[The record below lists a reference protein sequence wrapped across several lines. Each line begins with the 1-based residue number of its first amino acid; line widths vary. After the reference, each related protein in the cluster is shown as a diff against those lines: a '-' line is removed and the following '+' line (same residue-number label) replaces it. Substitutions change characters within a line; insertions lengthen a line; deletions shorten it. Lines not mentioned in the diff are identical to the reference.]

1 MSIGVP
7 QHAHVFGSLARVP
20 DSSAPGVFDLITC
33 LVFRIAV
40 LDRGPLRRR
49 GEYVLVVCG
58 PGFLVLP
65 GRFRGHRRSLARR
78 SDVAA
83 HLPFEDGEI
92 PDMRWYVGRYP
103 ESGNR
108 ALFFECQHLQ
118 EDGTCG
124 AYDRRPAM
132 CKNFACQ
139 ALRGEQDLDEFLE
152 ATTWGERDAR
162 EELEDLHEVTDRVQ
176 EIIEREV
183 TLRELHDAHEDA
195 GWQEGEA

>member
-1 MSIGVP
+1 MTEAEI
-7 QHAHVFGSLARVP
+7 P
-20 DSSAPGVFDLITC
+20 DSCAECGGRCCSFQTLRMSFVGLEDGERYDSHLIDE
-33 LVFRIAV
+33 AW
-40 LDRGPLRRR
+40 
-49 GEYVLVVCG
+49 
-58 PGFLVLP
+58 
-65 GRFRGHRRSLARR
+65 LAQ
-78 SDVAA
+78 
-83 HLPFEDGEI
+83 LPFEDGDI

-108 ALFFECQHLQ
+108 ALFFECQHIQ

-152 ATTWGERDAR
+152 ASTWGERDAR

-183 TLRELHDAHEDA
+183 TLRELHDAHENA
-195 GWQEGEA
+195 GWQEDEHDE

>member
-1 MSIGVP
+1 MTE
-7 QHAHVFGSLARVP
+7 AEVP
-20 DSSAPGVFDLITC
+20 DPCAECGGRCCSFQTLRMSFVGLKDGERYDSHLIDE
-33 LVFRIAV
+33 AW
-40 LDRGPLRRR
+40 
-49 GEYVLVVCG
+49 
-58 PGFLVLP
+58 
-65 GRFRGHRRSLARR
+65 LAQ
-78 SDVAA
+78 
-83 HLPFEDGEI
+83 LPFEDGEI